1 MSRGVAGRVFPLLP
15 SVAEKPPDSLCGGNA
30 AAVAVPRRSQKREI
44 PLHNRGPTSRDL
56 NAGFLRE
63 LRTCFVWIQWGF
75 SGGREARP
83 PAASSRPPRE
93 RALCALRAL
102 PATTAWP
109 VTRPLGL
116 PGKFELCQPALAEE
130 YFRPQHIRGGYHHA
144 QGLPHPPFPLP
155 GRILRCAESGPRD
168 RDRDREA
175 WPHAHAGIPPF
186 SPESFSSVEKAIHGP
201 FPKALRASALLKDV
215 RLTSAFFFFFLNVRT
230 VVSLMFTRIFGD

>member
-1 MSRGVAGRVFPLLP
+1 MP
-15 SVAEKPPDSLCGGNA
+15 SVAEKPRDSLCRGNA
-30 AAVAVPRRSQKREI
+30 AAGAVPRRSQKREI

-63 LRTCFVWIQWGF
+63 LRTCFIWIQWGF

-102 PATTAWP
+102 PATTSWP

-130 YFRPQHIRGGYHHA
+130 CFRPQHIRGGYHHA
-144 QGLPHPPFPLP
+144 QGLPHPPFLSQEESLDVRSQDRVTVTVTERP
-155 GRILRCAESGPRD
+155 GRTRMQAFLHSLPNR
-168 RDRDREA
+168 
-175 WPHAHAGIPPF
+175 
-186 SPESFSSVEKAIHGP
+186 
-201 FPKALRASALLKDV
+201 LV
-215 RLTSAFFFFFLNVRT
+215 R
-230 VVSLMFTRIFGD
+230 